1 MSVSSM
7 ANVAVARRD
16 DDLGQKDEAGD
27 PAPPNTVSA
36 LAEATGGTAKTE
48 TTASATLQSIAT
60 YIPTEIIGLY
70 LAALAAAR
78 AGINPATEKVSGTEA
93 DRVGSLNLASNSEVR
108 IAIVFGVLTPL
119 IVWLVYAGKV
129 RAGGG
134 SVPVSPRKWPV
145 WEMFAAFVGFAAWS
159 FSLPDSPF
167 TRFSWYSVS
176 WATFVVLA
184 VSTGLGLLGPLWQR
198 TLKT

>member
-27 PAPPNTVSA
+27 PAPPTTA
-36 LAEATGGTAKTE
+36 TQLAEATGGTAKTE
-48 TTASATLQSIAT
+48 TTASATLSSIAT

-78 AGINPATEKVSGTEA
+78 AGINPSAEKATSSEA
-93 DRVGSLNLASNSEVR
+93 NRVGSLNLASNSEVR
-108 IAIVFGVLTPL
+108 IAVLFAIMTPI
-119 IVWLVYAGKV
+119 IVWVVYAGKV

-134 SVPVSPRKWPV
+134 KTPWNPRLWPV
-145 WEMFAAFVGFAAWS
+145 WEMFAATAGFLAWS

-167 TRFSWYSVS
+167 TRFDWYNLS

-184 VSTGLGLLGPLWQR
+184 VSTGLGLLGPVVQR
-198 TLKT
+198 PLKT

>member
-27 PAPPNTVSA
+27 PAPPTTMA
-36 LAEATGGTAKTE
+36 KLAEATGGTARTE

-78 AGINPATEKVSGTEA
+78 SGINPATERASSTEA
-93 DRVGSLNLASNSEVR
+93 NRVGSLSLASNSEVV
-108 IAIVFGVLTPL
+108 IAVVFTIFTPI

-134 SVPVSPRKWPV
+134 SMPINPRKWPL
-145 WEMFAAFVGFAAWS
+145 WEMFAATAGFIAWS
-159 FSLPDSPF
+159 FSLPDSPYG
-167 TRFSWYSVS
+167 RFDWYSVA

-184 VSTGLGLLGPLWQR
+184 VSTGLGLIGPVVQR
-198 TLKT
+198 SLKT

>member
-1 MSVSSM
+1 MSVSAM

-27 PAPPNTVSA
+27 PAPPTTA
-36 LAEATGGTAKTE
+36 AKIAEATGGTARTE

-70 LAALAAAR
+70 LAALAAVR
-78 AGINPATEKVSGTEA
+78 AGINPATEKATSSQA
-93 DRVGSLNLASNSEVR
+93 NRVGSLNLASNGEVR
-108 IAIVFGVLTPL
+108 IAILFAVLTPA

-134 SVPVSPRKWPV
+134 STPLNPRKWPV
-145 WEMFAAFVGFAAWS
+145 WEMFAATAGFIAWS

-167 TRFSWYSVS
+167 TRFDWYNLS

-184 VSTGLGLLGPLWQR
+184 VSTGLGLLSPVVQR
-198 TLKT
+198 SLKT

>member
-16 DDLGQKDEAGD
+16 DELGQKDATGE
-27 PAPPNTVSA
+27 PSPPTTVTA
-36 LAEATGGTAKTE
+36 LAQATGGTARTE

-78 AGINPATEKVSGTEA
+78 AGINPSTEKVTGTEA

-108 IAIVFGVLTPL
+108 IAVLFAILTPV

-134 SVPVSPRKWPV
+134 QLPVSPRKWPM
-145 WEMFAAFVGFAAWS
+145 WEMFAALAGFTAWS

-184 VSTGLGLLGPLWQR
+184 VSTGLGLLGPVAQR
-198 TLKT
+198 PLKT